1 MQPHDSPYVRH
12 LTELNRL
19 AERLF
24 DVIRR
29 EYDSAPTIVLHL
41 DRSDRLLPLR
51 LELPHVVAA
60 TLLCAQLLRGATAD
74 PATTHPR
81 HVVGLTDF
89 IEQLVGSLLA
99 MKTPNPS
106 VEDALRSIHER
117 VDGIS
122 MHLALLVDPGAPG
135 FP

>member
-1 MQPHDSPYVRH
+1 MQPHDSAYVRH
-12 LTELNRL
+12 LIELNRL

-29 EYDSAPTIVLHL
+29 EYDIPSTLILHL
-41 DRSDRLLPLR
+41 DRSDRLLPLQ
-51 LELPHVVAA
+51 LEVPEVVAA
-60 TLLCAQLLRGATAD
+60 TLLCAQLLRRATAD
-74 PATTHPR
+74 PVTTHPR

-99 MKTPNPS
+99 MRTPSTS
-106 VEDALRSIHER
+106 VADALRAIHER

-122 MHLALLVDPGAPG
+122 MHLALIVDPGAPG

>member
-1 MQPHDSPYVRH
+1 MQPHDSTYVRH
-12 LTELNRL
+12 LMELNHL
-19 AERLF
+19 ADRLF
-24 DVIRR
+24 DVIRQ
-29 EYDSAPTIVLHL
+29 EYDSAPEIVLQL
-41 DRSDRLLPLR
+41 DRSDRFLPLR
-51 LELPHVVAA
+51 LELPHIVAA
-60 TLLCAQLLRGATAD
+60 TLLCAQLLRRATAD

-99 MKTPNPS
+99 MHPPSAS